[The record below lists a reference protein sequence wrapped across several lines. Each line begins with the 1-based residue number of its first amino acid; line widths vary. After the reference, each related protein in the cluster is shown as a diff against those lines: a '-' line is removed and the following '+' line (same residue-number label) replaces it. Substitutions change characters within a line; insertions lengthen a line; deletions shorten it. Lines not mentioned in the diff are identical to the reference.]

1 MNKEALLIKTA
12 RVQLLVKK
20 HSPELLLFG
29 GIVGVVGGTVLACRA
44 TLKAPAI
51 INEAKAMVKAID
63 VIAEAEKGQHPEQE
77 VQKAKL
83 IVTLQSGFELG
94 RLYTPSMIVLGVS
107 IGMLVGSNR
116 ILSRRNVALVG
127 AYKAVD
133 EAFKR
138 YRGRVRD
145 ELGDDVDMYLR
156 YKKPRKGGI
165 QVLDD
170 KKKLIKFDEEDNI
183 DLSGELLDED
193 QLTSSELQ
201 KMGMPSQYAVFFDT
215 DSPQWRTDTI
225 YNEFFLK
232 AQQNY
237 ANQLLQTRGHV
248 FLNEIYDGLGIE
260 RSKEGAVVGWVKD
273 HGDNF
278 VDFDIYNPF
287 NAPSGEIKPGPS
299 TKQML
304 LDFNVDGVI
313 YDLI

>member
-12 RVQLLVKK
+12 RAQLLVKK
-20 HSPELLLFG
+20 HSPELLLAG
-29 GIVGVVGGTVLACRA
+29 GIVGIVGGTVLACKA

-51 INEAKAMVKAID
+51 VSGAKAMLNAID
-63 VIAEAEKGQHPEQE
+63 LIADTDTEEEHSESE

-83 IVTLQSGFELG
+83 ITTLQFGFELG
-94 RLYTPSMIVLGVS
+94 RLYVPTIVVLGVS
-107 IGMLVGSNR
+107 IAMLVGSNR
-116 ILSRRNVALVG
+116 ILSRRNVALIG

-145 ELGDDVDMYLR
+145 ELGDDVDIYFR

-170 KKKLIKFDEEDNI
+170 KKKSIKFEEEDNV
-183 DLSGELLDED
+183 DLPGELHDGEE
-193 QLTSSELQ
+193 Q
-201 KMGMPSQYAVFFDT
+201 MGMPSPYAIFFDA
-215 DSPQWRTDTI
+215 DSVQWRTDCS

-248 FLNEIYDGLGIE
+248 FLNEVYDGLGVE
-260 RSKEGAVVGWVKD
+260 RSKAGAVVGWVKD

-278 VDFDIYNPF
+278 IDFDIYNPF
-287 NAPSGEIKPGPS
+287 NAPYGEIEPGPA

-304 LDFNVDGVI
+304 LDFNVDGI
-313 YDLI
+313 IFDII